1 MGCSG
6 SQDVGEKPRIVFFI
20 GDPQCGKGAQC
31 KRIVS
36 HFKYQYFSPAGL
48 LIQYVNDKKDN
59 YKEIENLMNEGQII
73 PSSTV
78 MKVLKEYIINSRNK
92 KILIDGYPKKQENID
107 LWEKEMKNLVEV
119 KGVLYIEISNEE
131 IKKRLERLF
140 RIDEKVKRVDYD
152 KEELI
157 KKRLD
162 IFEKEIKPIVD
173 YFEKQGNLM
182 KIDGMKTEDEIF
194 KEIGD
199 IFKAK
204 GLN

>member
-1 MGCSG
+1 
-6 SQDVGEKPRIVFFI
+6 
-20 GDPQCGKGAQC
+20 
-31 KRIVS
+31 
-36 HFKYQYFSPAGL
+36 
-48 LIQYVNDKKDN
+48 
-59 YKEIENLMNEGQII
+59 
-73 PSSTV
+73 
-78 MKVLKEYIINSRNK
+78 
-92 KILIDGYPKKQENID
+92 
-107 LWEKEMKNLVEV
+107 MKNLVEV

-162 IFEKEIKPIVD
+162 KFEKEINPIVD

>member
-1 MGCSG
+1 M
-6 SQDVGEKPRIVFFI
+6 K
-20 GDPQCGKGAQC
+20 
-31 KRIVS
+31 
-36 HFKYQYFSPAGL
+36 
-48 LIQYVNDKKDN
+48 DKKDN
-59 YKEIENLMNEGQII
+59 YKEIENQMNEGQII

-162 IFEKEIKPIVD
+162 KFEKEINPIVD